1 MRSRMPRGFSRALVA
16 GAILIAAAALGGC
29 RDTGGE
35 GKLFEVSGKIFVFN
49 YRLARATY
57 VVTLRPLQPMG
68 EGQVAVAS
76 FQNPAGGAPLVVE
89 QKVWP
94 KLDKVSLESPALAC
108 IVKNKPYAIA
118 ISIKGADGTVLQTID
133 TTLMSTED
141 QSILPDRPLVID
153 QLYTANPD
161 LAGHPDG
168 KLPGE
173 PKPDCS
179 KAG

>member
-1 MRSRMPRGFSRALVA
+1 MPRFPSRSILVGFAL
-16 GAILIAAAALGGC
+16 AAALALGAC
-29 RDTGGE
+29 RDTGKEGE
-35 GKLFEVSGKIFVFN
+35 GKLFEISGKIFVFN

-68 EGQVAVAS
+68 EGQMAVAS
-76 FQNPAGGAPLVVE
+76 FQNPAGGAPFVVE

-94 KLDKVSLESPALAC
+94 KLDKVSLESPALTC
-108 IVKNKPYAIA
+108 VVKDKPYAIA
-118 ISIKGADGTVLQTID
+118 ISIKGPDGAVLQKID

-141 QSILPDRPLVID
+141 QSIIPDRPLVID

-179 KAG
+179 KGL

>member
-1 MRSRMPRGFSRALVA
+1 MRLPSASRAP
-16 GAILIAAAALGGC
+16 
-29 RDTGGE
+29 T
-35 GKLFEVSGKIFVFN
+35 
-49 YRLARATY
+49 ARF
-57 VVTLRPLQPMG
+57 LQ
-68 EGQVAVAS
+68 
-76 FQNPAGGAPLVVE
+76 
-89 QKVWP
+89 K
-94 KLDKVSLESPALAC
+94 
-108 IVKNKPYAIA
+108 
-118 ISIKGADGTVLQTID
+118 ID

-179 KAG
+179 KGSDASSPGATE

>member
-1 MRSRMPRGFSRALVA
+1 MLKRFSRSIVV
-16 GAILIAAAALGGC
+16 GAALIAAAALGAC
-29 RDTGGE
+29 RDTGKESE
-35 GKLFEVSGKIFVFN
+35 GRLFEISGKIFVFN

-76 FQNPAGGAPLVVE
+76 FQDPAGGAPLVVE
-89 QKVWP
+89 QTVWP
-94 KLDKVSLESPALAC
+94 KLDKVTLESPALTC
-108 IVKNKPYAIA
+108 VVKNKPYAIA
-118 ISIKGADGTVLQTID
+118 ISIKGSDGAVLQKID

-141 QSILPDRPLVID
+141 QSVLPDRPLVID

-161 LAGHPDG
+161 LVGHPDG
-168 KLPGE
+168 KLPDE

-179 KAG
+179 KAI

>member
-1 MRSRMPRGFSRALVA
+1 MFRGFSRSIVV
-16 GAILIAAAALGGC
+16 GAALIAAVALGAC
-29 RDTGGE
+29 RDTGKDSE
-35 GKLFEVSGKIFVFN
+35 GKLFEISGKIFVFN

-94 KLDKVSLESPALAC
+94 KLDKVSLESPALTC

-118 ISIKGADGTVLQTID
+118 ISIKGADGAVLQKID

-141 QSILPDRPLVID
+141 QSILPDRPLVVD

>member
-1 MRSRMPRGFSRALVA
+1 
-16 GAILIAAAALGGC
+16 
-29 RDTGGE
+29 
-35 GKLFEVSGKIFVFN
+35 
-49 YRLARATY
+49 
-57 VVTLRPLQPMG
+57 MG

-94 KLDKVSLESPALAC
+94 KLDKVSLESPALTC

-118 ISIKGADGTVLQTID
+118 ISIKGADGAVLQKID

-141 QSILPDRPLVID
+141 QSILPDRPLVMD
-153 QLYTANPD
+153 QLYTPNPD

>member
-1 MRSRMPRGFSRALVA
+1 MLKRFSRSIVV
-16 GAILIAAAALGGC
+16 GAALIAAAALGAC
-29 RDTGGE
+29 RDTGKESE
-35 GKLFEVSGKIFVFN
+35 GRLFEISGKIFVFN

-76 FQNPAGGAPLVVE
+76 FQDPAGGAPLVVE

-94 KLDKVSLESPALAC
+94 KLDKVTLESPALTC

-118 ISIKGADGTVLQTID
+118 ISIKGADGAVLQKID

-141 QSILPDRPLVID
+141 QSVLPDRPLVID

-161 LAGHPDG
+161 LVGHPDG

-179 KAG
+179 KAI

>member
-1 MRSRMPRGFSRALVA
+1 MLRRISRSVVV
-16 GAILIAAAALGGC
+16 GAMLIAAVALGAC
-29 RDTGGE
+29 RDTGKDGE

-57 VVTLRPLQPMG
+57 VVTLRPLQPIG

-76 FQNPAGGAPLVVE
+76 FQNPAGGAPIVVE

-94 KLDKVSLESPALAC
+94 KLGKVSLESPALTC

-118 ISIKGADGTVLQTID
+118 ISIKGADGAVLQKIE

>member
-1 MRSRMPRGFSRALVA
+1 MLKRFSRSIVV
-16 GAILIAAAALGGC
+16 GAALIAAAALGAC
-29 RDTGGE
+29 RDTGKESE
-35 GKLFEVSGKIFVFN
+35 GKLFEISGKIFVFN

-94 KLDKVSLESPALAC
+94 KLDKVSLESPALTC

-118 ISIKGADGTVLQTID
+118 ISIKGADGAVLQKID

-141 QSILPDRPLVID
+141 QSILPDRPLVMD
-153 QLYTANPD
+153 QLYTPNPD

>member
-1 MRSRMPRGFSRALVA
+1 MPRALSRSIVVGAALVA
-16 GAILIAAAALGGC
+16 AIALSAC
-29 RDTGGE
+29 RDTGKDGE
-35 GKLFEVSGKIFVFN
+35 GRLFEISGKIFVFN

-68 EGQVAVAS
+68 EGQVAVAI
-76 FQNPAGGAPLVVE
+76 FQDPAGGAPMVVE

-94 KLDKVSLESPALAC
+94 KLDKVTLESPALTC
-108 IVKNKPYAIA
+108 VVKDKPYAIA
-118 ISIKGADGTVLQTID
+118 ISIKGADGMVLQKID

-161 LAGHPDG
+161 LVGHPDG

-179 KAG
+179 KGL

>member
-1 MRSRMPRGFSRALVA
+1 MPRYLSRSILACIALATAV
-16 GAILIAAAALGGC
+16 ALGAC
-29 RDTGGE
+29 RDTGKEGE
-35 GKLFEVSGKIFVFN
+35 GKLFEISGKLFVFN

-76 FQNPAGGAPLVVE
+76 FQNPAGGAPFVIE

-94 KLDKVSLESPALAC
+94 KLDKVSLESPALTC
-108 IVKNKPYAIA
+108 VVKDKPYAIA
-118 ISIKGADGTVLQTID
+118 ISIKGSDGAVLQKID

-179 KAG
+179 KG

>member
-1 MRSRMPRGFSRALVA
+1 MLRRFSRSIVV
-16 GAILIAAAALGGC
+16 GAVLIAAAALGAC
-29 RDTGGE
+29 RDTGKESDGR
-35 GKLFEVSGKIFVFN
+35 LFEISGKIFVFN

-76 FQNPAGGAPLVVE
+76 FQDPAGGAPLVVE

-94 KLDKVSLESPALAC
+94 KLDKVTLESPALTC

-118 ISIKGADGTVLQTID
+118 ISIKGSDGAVLQKID

-141 QSILPDRPLVID
+141 QSVLPDRPLVID

-161 LAGHPDG
+161 LVGHPDG

-179 KAG
+179 KAI

>member
-1 MRSRMPRGFSRALVA
+1 MPRVFFRSILVGAALT
-16 GAILIAAAALGGC
+16 AAAVLGAC
-29 RDTGGE
+29 RDTGGD
-35 GKLFEVSGKIFVFN
+35 GKLFEVSGKVVVFN

-57 VVTLRPLQPMG
+57 IVTLRPLQPMG

-76 FQNPAGGAPLVVE
+76 FQNPAGGPPLVVE

-94 KLDKVSLESPALAC
+94 KLDKVSLESPALTC
-108 IVKNKPYAIA
+108 IVKDKPYAIS
-118 ISIKGADGTVLQTID
+118 ISIRGPDGTFLQKID
-133 TTLMSTED
+133 TTLISTED
-141 QSILPDRPLVID
+141 QSILPDRPLVVD

-179 KAG
+179 KG

>member
-1 MRSRMPRGFSRALVA
+1 MLKRFSRSIVV
-16 GAILIAAAALGGC
+16 GAALIAATALGAC
-29 RDTGGE
+29 RDTGKESE
-35 GKLFEVSGKIFVFN
+35 GRLFEISGKIFVFN

-94 KLDKVSLESPALAC
+94 KLDKVSLESPALTC
-108 IVKNKPYAIA
+108 VVKNKPYAIA
-118 ISIKGADGTVLQTID
+118 ISIKGADGAILQKID

-141 QSILPDRPLVID
+141 QSILPDRPLVMD

>member
-1 MRSRMPRGFSRALVA
+1 MLRRISRSVVV
-16 GAILIAAAALGGC
+16 GAMLIAAAALGAC
-29 RDTGGE
+29 RDTGKDGE

-57 VVTLRPLQPMG
+57 VVTLRPLRPMG

-76 FQNPAGGAPLVVE
+76 FQNPAGGAPIVVE

-94 KLDKVSLESPALAC
+94 KLGKVSLESPALTC

-118 ISIKGADGTVLQTID
+118 ISIKGADGAVLQKID

>member
-1 MRSRMPRGFSRALVA
+1 MLRGLSRSIVV
-16 GAILIAAAALGGC
+16 GAALIAAVALGAC
-29 RDTGGE
+29 RDTGSSE
-35 GKLFEVSGKIFVFN
+35 GKLFEISGKIFVFN

-57 VVTLRPLQPMG
+57 VVTLRPLQPMA

-76 FQNPAGGAPLVVE
+76 FQDPAGGAPLVIE

-94 KLDKVSLESPALAC
+94 KLDKVTLESPALSC
-108 IVKNKPYAIA
+108 VIKNKPYAIA
-118 ISIKGADGTVLQTID
+118 ISIKGSDGAVLQKID

-141 QSILPDRPLVID
+141 QSVLPDRPLVIG

-161 LAGHPDG
+161 LVGHPDG

-179 KAG
+179 KGI

>member
-1 MRSRMPRGFSRALVA
+1 MSRSRSLSVLL
-16 GAILIAAAALGGC
+16 GAALIAAVSLGAC
-29 RDTGGE
+29 RDTGKDGE
-35 GKLFEVSGKIFVFN
+35 GKLFEISGKIFVFN

-68 EGQVAVAS
+68 DGQVAVAS

-94 KLDKVSLESPALAC
+94 KLDKVTLESPALTC
-108 IVKNKPYAIA
+108 VVKNKPYAIA
-118 ISIKGADGTVLQTID
+118 ISIKGADGAVLQKID
-133 TTLMSTED
+133 TTLMSSED
-141 QSILPDRPLVID
+141 QSILPDRPLVVD

-168 KLPGE
+168 KLPNE
-173 PKPDCS
+173 PKPDCP
-179 KAG
+179 KA

>member
-1 MRSRMPRGFSRALVA
+1 MPRGFSRSIVV
-16 GAILIAAAALGGC
+16 GAALIAAVALGAC
-29 RDTGGE
+29 RDTGKDGE
-35 GKLFEVSGKIFVFN
+35 GRLFEISGKIFVFN

-76 FQNPAGGAPLVVE
+76 FQDPAGGAPLVVE

-94 KLDKVSLESPALAC
+94 KLDKVTLESPALTC
-108 IVKNKPYAIA
+108 VIKDKPYAIA
-118 ISIKGADGTVLQTID
+118 ISIKGPDGAVLQKID

-141 QSILPDRPLVID
+141 QSVLPDRPLVID

-161 LAGHPDG
+161 LVGHPDG

-179 KAG
+179 KGI

>member
-1 MRSRMPRGFSRALVA
+1 MLRRISRSVVV
-16 GAILIAAAALGGC
+16 GAMLIAAVALGAC
-29 RDTGGE
+29 RDTGKDGE

-76 FQNPAGGAPLVVE
+76 FQNPAGGAPIVVE

-94 KLDKVSLESPALAC
+94 KLGKVSLESPALTC

-118 ISIKGADGTVLQTID
+118 ISIKGADGAVLQKID

>member
-1 MRSRMPRGFSRALVA
+1 MLKRFSRSIVV
-16 GAILIAAAALGGC
+16 GAALIAAAALGAC
-29 RDTGGE
+29 RDTGKESE
-35 GKLFEVSGKIFVFN
+35 GRLFEISGKIFVFN

-94 KLDKVSLESPALAC
+94 KLDKVSLESPALTC

-118 ISIKGADGTVLQTID
+118 ISIKGADGAVLQKID

-141 QSILPDRPLVID
+141 QSVLPDRPLVID

>member
-1 MRSRMPRGFSRALVA
+1 MPRGFSRVIGA
-16 GAILIAAAALGGC
+16 GAMLIAAVALGAC

-76 FQNPAGGAPLVVE
+76 FQNPAGGAPFVVE

-94 KLDKVSLESPALAC
+94 KLNKVSLESPALTC

-118 ISIKGADGTVLQTID
+118 ITIRSADGTVLQKID

>member
-1 MRSRMPRGFSRALVA
+1 MLKRFSRSIVV
-16 GAILIAAAALGGC
+16 GAALIAAAALGAC
-29 RDTGGE
+29 RDTGKESE
-35 GKLFEVSGKIFVFN
+35 GKLFEISGKIFVFN

-76 FQNPAGGAPLVVE
+76 FQNPAGGAPIVIE

-94 KLDKVSLESPALAC
+94 KLDKVTLESPALTC

-118 ISIKGADGTVLQTID
+118 ISIKGADGAVLQKID

-141 QSILPDRPLVID
+141 QSVLPDRPLVID

-161 LAGHPDG
+161 LVGHPDG

-179 KAG
+179 KAI

>member
-1 MRSRMPRGFSRALVA
+1 MPRRLSRSILVGVAL
-16 GAILIAAAALGGC
+16 AAAMALGAC
-29 RDTGGE
+29 RDTGKEGE

-76 FQNPAGGAPLVVE
+76 FQNPAGGAPFVVE

-94 KLDKVSLESPALAC
+94 KLDKVSLESPALTC
-108 IVKNKPYAIA
+108 VVKDKPYAIA
-118 ISIKGADGTVLQTID
+118 ISIKGPDGAILQKID

-161 LAGHPDG
+161 LVGHPDG

-179 KAG
+179 KGL

>member
-1 MRSRMPRGFSRALVA
+1 MLRRISRSVVV
-16 GAILIAAAALGGC
+16 GAMLIAAVALGAC
-29 RDTGGE
+29 RDTGKDGE

-57 VVTLRPLQPMG
+57 VITLRPLQPMG

-76 FQNPAGGAPLVVE
+76 FQNPAGGAPIVVE

-94 KLDKVSLESPALAC
+94 KLGKVSLESPALTC

-118 ISIKGADGTVLQTID
+118 ISIKGADGAVLQKID

>member
-1 MRSRMPRGFSRALVA
+1 MLKRFSRSIVV
-16 GAILIAAAALGGC
+16 GAALIASAALGAC
-29 RDTGGE
+29 RDTGKESE
-35 GKLFEVSGKIFVFN
+35 GRLFEISGKIFVFN

-76 FQNPAGGAPLVVE
+76 FQDPAGGAPLVVE

-94 KLDKVSLESPALAC
+94 KLDKVTLESPALTC
-108 IVKNKPYAIA
+108 VVKNKPYAIA
-118 ISIKGADGTVLQTID
+118 ISIKGSDGAVLQKID

-141 QSILPDRPLVID
+141 QSVLPDRPLVID

-161 LAGHPDG
+161 LVGHPDG
-168 KLPGE
+168 KLPDE

-179 KAG
+179 KAI

>member
-1 MRSRMPRGFSRALVA
+1 MLKRFSRSIVV
-16 GAILIAAAALGGC
+16 GAALIAAAALGAC
-29 RDTGGE
+29 RDTGKESE
-35 GKLFEVSGKIFVFN
+35 GRLFEISGKIFVFN

-76 FQNPAGGAPLVVE
+76 FQDPAGGAPLVVE

-94 KLDKVSLESPALAC
+94 KLDKVSLESPALTC

-118 ISIKGADGTVLQTID
+118 ISIKGPDGAVLQKID

-141 QSILPDRPLVID
+141 QSILPDRPLVMD

-161 LAGHPDG
+161 LAGHLDG